1 MAHDIVVARRA
12 FRKGIQA
19 RWNGEPIVA
28 NPYYDW
34 QPIETAPGKEP
45 VLCFAADWD
54 WPFVLR
60 CWDGKWM
67 DDSGDSYQDYHPTH
81 WCRWKQLPPTQD
93 LKDTSDKLADDE

>member
-45 VLCFAADWD
+45 VLCFEMLGWQM
-54 WPFVLR
+54 
-60 CWDGKWM
+60 DG
-67 DDSGDSYQDYHPTH
+67 
-81 WCRWKQLPPTQD
+81 
-93 LKDTSDKLADDE
+93 